1 MGRNPV
7 KGLTTLVRRFV
18 SHWWKKLPTVVD
30 RRVRVI
36 AWLTLAIQIVV
47 VGTGGAVRLTG
58 SGLGCPTWPRCTIDS
73 VVSTPELGIHGVI
86 EFANRLLTF
95 VIALIAVIAFLYV
108 VRLRRRRRDLFALS
122 IAIGAGI
129 PAQAVLG
136 GITVLTGLDPW
147 LVGAHFLLS
156 VIIVTLSTIFVVRAY
171 YGTAS
176 HHRVTPRWFAATSY
190 LAAALVAVSVVLGII
205 TTGSGPHAGD
215 IKTPRNG
222 LNSEAMQTLH
232 SYPAYLLL
240 AVTLLLVVASRRQGL
255 RPVRRYTAALL
266 VVEIAQVVVGIAQ
279 ARLGLPIALVNIHLV
294 LACLLV
300 SAMTAVILSLS
311 LTPLRQPEAP
321 STSASG
327 RPERVATTR

>member
-1 MGRNPV
+1 M
-7 KGLTTLVRRFV
+7 KGLTSSARIIV
-18 SHWWKKLPTVVD
+18 SKFWGWLPSVVD
-30 RRVRVI
+30 QRVRVI
-36 AWLTLAIQIVV
+36 AWLTLVIQIVV

-95 VIALIAVIAFLYV
+95 VIALIAIVAFFYV
-108 VRLRRRRRDLFALS
+108 VRLRKRRRDLFALS
-122 IAIGAGI
+122 LAIGAGI

-156 VIIVTLSTIFVVRAY
+156 TIIVTLSTVFVVRAY
-171 YGTAS
+171 YGAAS
-176 HHRVTPRWFAATSY
+176 HHRVTPRWFSLECYGAAV
-190 LAAALVAVSVVLGII
+190 LVAASVLLGIV

-215 IKTPRNG
+215 VNTPRNG
-222 LNSEAMQTLH
+222 FNSEAMQLLH

-240 AVTLLLVVASRRQGL
+240 AVTILLVVASRRL
-255 RPVRRYTAALL
+255 KLAPTATYANLLLL
-266 VVEIAQVVVGIAQ
+266 VETAQVVIGIAQ

-300 SAMTAVILSLS
+300 AAMTAVILSLS
-311 LTPLRQPEAP
+311 LTSLRSPTKQPERQFAEVK
-321 STSASG
+321 
-327 RPERVATTR
+327 R

>member
-1 MGRNPV
+1 M
-7 KGLTTLVRRFV
+7 KGLTSSARLIV
-18 SHWWKKLPTVVD
+18 SKMWGWLPSVVD
-30 RRVRVI
+30 QRVRVI
-36 AWLTLAIQIVV
+36 AWLTLIIQVVV

-58 SGLGCPTWPRCTIDS
+58 SGLGCPTWPRCTVDS
-73 VVSTPELGIHGVI
+73 VVSTPELGIHGII

-95 VIALIAVIAFLYV
+95 VIALIAVVAFLYV

-156 VIIVTLSTIFVVRAY
+156 VIIVTLSTVFVVRAY
-171 YGTAS
+171 YGAAS
-176 HHRVTPRWFAATSY
+176 HRRSTPQWFALIGY
-190 LAAALVAVSVVLGII
+190 VAAALVAASVVLGIV

-222 LNSEAMQTLH
+222 LNSETMQQLH

-240 AVTLLLVVASRRQGL
+240 AVTVLLLLVARRQNFQ
-255 RPVRRYTAALL
+255 PVRRYLGALL
-266 VVEIAQVVVGIAQ
+266 LVEITQIVVGIAQ

-300 SAMTAVILSLS
+300 TAMTTVILSLS
-311 LTPLRQPEAP
+311 LTPLRPPA
-321 STSASG
+321 
-327 RPERVATTR
+327 RRVQSQLAGALR

>member
-1 MGRNPV
+1 M
-7 KGLTTLVRRFV
+7 V
-18 SHWWKKLPTVVD
+18 SNFWQWLPTVVD
-30 RRVRVI
+30 RRVRAI
-36 AWLTLAIQIVV
+36 AWVTLTIQIVV

-58 SGLGCPTWPRCTIDS
+58 SGLGCPTWPRCTVTS

-95 VIALIAVIAFLYV
+95 VIALIAVVAFLYV
-108 VRLRRRRRDLFALS
+108 VRLRRRRRDLFGLS

-156 VIIVTLSTIFVVRAY
+156 TVIVMLSAIFLVRAY
-171 YGTAS
+171 YGAAT
-176 HHRVTPRWFAATSY
+176 HRRVAPRWFAQLSY
-190 LAAALVAVSVVLGII
+190 LAAALVTVAVLLGIV

-215 IKTPRNG
+215 INTPRNG
-222 LNSEAMQTLH
+222 LNSEVIQLVH

-240 AVTLLLVVASRRQGL
+240 AVTILLVLGARRLKLEPARSYAGMLLLVEVG
-255 RPVRRYTAALL
+255 
-266 VVEIAQVVVGIAQ
+266 QVVIGIVQ

-300 SAMTAVILSLS
+300 TAMTAVILSLS
-311 LTPLRQPEAP
+311 LAPLH
-321 STSASG
+321 
-327 RPERVATTR
+327 ERDLSSNRNRAATRVSELRR